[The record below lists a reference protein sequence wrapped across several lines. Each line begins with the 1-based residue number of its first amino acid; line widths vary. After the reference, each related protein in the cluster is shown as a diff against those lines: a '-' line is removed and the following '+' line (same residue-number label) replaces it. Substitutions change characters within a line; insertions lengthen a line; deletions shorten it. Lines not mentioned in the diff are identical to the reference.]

1 MALVAKE
8 SGGGTFTPVPQGMH
22 LARCYRIIDLGT
34 QTTEYMGETKQQ
46 RKIMLGWELHGKDD
60 EGNELAT
67 EQGDPMAIFKNYTL
81 SWHEKATLR
90 LDLQNW
96 RGKPFTA
103 EEMRR
108 FDLENVISTGT
119 NANVVTVGK
128 DADLILD
135 IVSEDSTRQILTYT
149 ATGQISAYRL
159 NNRVVFRAFD
169 NTGAEIIPESDIYVI
184 RDLDF
189 TTATVLASDIQ
200 QQQFLESMRAD
211 LALQIL
217 RRIATLGRV
226 TR

>member
-1 MALVAKE
+1 LI
-8 SGGGTFTPVPQGMH
+8 SGRPSPQ
-22 LARCYRIIDLGT
+22 LRYDLERII
-34 QTTEYMGETKQQ
+34 
-46 RKIMLGWELHGKDD
+46 
-60 EGNELAT
+60 A
-67 EQGDPMAIFKNYTL
+67 
-81 SWHEKATLR
+81 
-90 LDLQNW
+90 
-96 RGKPFTA
+96 
-103 EEMRR
+103 
-108 FDLENVISTGT
+108 TGT
-119 NANVVTVGK
+119 NAKVVASGK

-169 NTGAEIIPESDIYVI
+169 NTGAEVIAESDIYVI

-200 QQQFLESMRAD
+200 QQQFLESMRSD

-226 TR
+226 SK

>member
-1 MALVAKE
+1 MWLHKQMSTPRNLNRRLLIQGALLGLFSV
-8 SGGGTFTPVPQGMH
+8 SGISACGFHLRGSVNIPYKSILISGRPSPQ
-22 LARCYRIIDLGT
+22 LRYDLERII
-34 QTTEYMGETKQQ
+34 
-46 RKIMLGWELHGKDD
+46 
-60 EGNELAT
+60 A
-67 EQGDPMAIFKNYTL
+67 
-81 SWHEKATLR
+81 
-90 LDLQNW
+90 
-96 RGKPFTA
+96 
-103 EEMRR
+103 
-108 FDLENVISTGT
+108 TGT
-119 NANVVTVGK
+119 NVNVVTSGK

-169 NTGAEIIPESDIYVI
+169 NTGAEVIAESDIYVI

-200 QQQFLESMRAD
+200 QQQFLESMRSD

-226 TR
+226 SK

>member
-1 MALVAKE
+1 MNTSNQSVRRLFLKGASVAGFLSI
-8 SGGGTFTPVPQGMH
+8 SGLTACGFRLRGSVNIPYQSVLISGRPSPQ
-22 LARCYRIIDLGT
+22 L
-34 QTTEYMGETKQQ
+34 
-46 RKIMLGWELHGKDD
+46 
-60 EGNELAT
+60 
-67 EQGDPMAIFKNYTL
+67 
-81 SWHEKATLR
+81 
-90 LDLQNW
+90 
-96 RGKPFTA
+96 
-103 EEMRR
+103 R

-119 NANVVTVGK
+119 NAKVVTVGK

-200 QQQFLESMRAD
+200 QQQFLESMRSD

>member
-1 MALVAKE
+1 LI
-8 SGGGTFTPVPQGMH
+8 SGRPSPQ
-22 LARCYRIIDLGT
+22 LRYDLERII
-34 QTTEYMGETKQQ
+34 
-46 RKIMLGWELHGKDD
+46 
-60 EGNELAT
+60 A
-67 EQGDPMAIFKNYTL
+67 
-81 SWHEKATLR
+81 
-90 LDLQNW
+90 
-96 RGKPFTA
+96 
-103 EEMRR
+103 
-108 FDLENVISTGT
+108 TGT
-119 NANVVTVGK
+119 NAKVVTSGK

-169 NTGAEIIPESDIYVI
+169 NTGAEVIAESDIYVI

-200 QQQFLESMRAD
+200 QQQFLESMRSD

-226 TR
+226 SK

>member
-1 MALVAKE
+1 MWLHKQMSTPRNLNRRLLLQGALLGLFSV
-8 SGGGTFTPVPQGMH
+8 SGLSACGFKLRGSVSIPYQSILISGRPSPQ
-22 LARCYRIIDLGT
+22 LRYDLERII
-34 QTTEYMGETKQQ
+34 
-46 RKIMLGWELHGKDD
+46 
-60 EGNELAT
+60 A
-67 EQGDPMAIFKNYTL
+67 
-81 SWHEKATLR
+81 
-90 LDLQNW
+90 
-96 RGKPFTA
+96 
-103 EEMRR
+103 
-108 FDLENVISTGT
+108 TGT
-119 NANVVTVGK
+119 NAKVVTSGK

-169 NTGAEIIPESDIYVI
+169 NTGAEVIAESDIYVI

-200 QQQFLESMRAD
+200 QQQFLESMRSD

-226 TR
+226 SK